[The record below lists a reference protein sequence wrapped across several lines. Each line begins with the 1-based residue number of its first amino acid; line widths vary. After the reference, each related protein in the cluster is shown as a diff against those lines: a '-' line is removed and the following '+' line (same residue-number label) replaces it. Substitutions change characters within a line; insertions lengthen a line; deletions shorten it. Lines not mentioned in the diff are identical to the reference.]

1 MTLSIMTKCFFAVS
15 FMLSVAYVECHFQ
28 AFYADCHY
36 AECRYAEC
44 RGATH
49 LYEFRGHCYKT
60 FFVRD
65 L

>member
-1 MTLSIMTKCFFAVS
+1 
-15 FMLSVAYVECHFQ
+15 MLSVAYVECHFQ
-28 AFYADCHY
+28 VFYADCRY
-36 AECRYAEC
+36 AECHYAEC

-49 LYEFRGHCYKT
+49 LYEFRGQCYKT